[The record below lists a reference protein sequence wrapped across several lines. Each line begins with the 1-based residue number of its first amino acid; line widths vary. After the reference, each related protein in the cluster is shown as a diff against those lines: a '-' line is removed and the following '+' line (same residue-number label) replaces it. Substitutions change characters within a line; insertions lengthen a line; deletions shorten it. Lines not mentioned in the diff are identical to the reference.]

1 MQILSG
7 EKLKRASLSK
17 ITILFLI
24 AVVLAMP
31 FLLTAC
37 GKKDKVQVVNVKL
50 TSEEYALCVNRTDSA
65 MLAKINDFL
74 IEIKSNGTFNKIV
87 ARYFGSG
94 TPQGVKSAPQNADN
108 ALVVVTS
115 ADFAPFEYMID
126 DVYYGLDIEIAA
138 AFAKKL
144 GRKLVIKNVVF
155 ESVFYELQMGHAD
168 VAISAV
174 SVVEERKNLVTF
186 SNSYYYAGQVI
197 MTRAGDK
204 TFAHCSTKE
213 DVEAV
218 LRGMDETKKI
228 GYQFGTSAYYYLFA
242 KSSEYNECFP
252 LTGVGFDNVT
262 DAANAMLSGEV
273 DYIMLD
279 AGAANAIAQQYNSK
293 KK

>member
-1 MQILSG
+1 MKQKSFSQLSIL
-7 EKLKRASLSK
+7 LL
-17 ITILFLI
+17 L
-24 AVVLAMP
+24 VVVIAMP

-50 TSEEYALCVNRTDSA
+50 TTEEYALCVNRTDSA

-94 TPQGVKSAPQNADN
+94 TPQGVKSAPQNSDN

-115 ADFAPFEYMID
+115 ADFAPFEYVD
-126 DVYYGLDIEIAA
+126 GDVYYGVDIEIAA

-155 ESVFYELQMGHAD
+155 ESIFYELQMGHAD

-174 SVVEERKNLVTF
+174 SVVEERKELITF
-186 SNSYYYAGQVI
+186 SNSYYFGGQVI
-197 MTRAGDK
+197 MTRAGDR
-204 TFAHCSTKE
+204 TFANCESKE

-218 LRGMDETKKI
+218 LRTFDETKKI
-228 GYQFGTSAYYYLFA
+228 GYQYGTTAYYYMFA
-242 KSSEYNECFP
+242 KSGEYNEVFP
-252 LTGVGFDNVT
+252 VTGVGFDNVK
-262 DAANAMLSGEV
+262 DAVDAMLSGEI
-273 DYIMLD
+273 DYVMLD
-279 AGAANAIAQQYNSK
+279 SGAATAIAQQYNPK
-293 KK
+293 KRK